1 MATFSLDDIRSA
13 ADAKYGSTDIQ
24 IDDKTTVVLRNP
36 LRLSKAERDELGS
49 LQDKLDGDDAIDQ
62 ADVLADAIRLVAKD
76 KKIAEKLI
84 EQIDG
89 DLALL
94 AQVFSTYSKGTQAGK
109 PKPRAP
115 HRRVRRGPLPRPPSL
130 LRDQPR
136 GRDRRPGP
144 LAGPRPPHG
153 AEAA

>member
-36 LRLSKAERDELGS
+36 LRLSKTERDELGS
-49 LQDKLDGDDAIDQ
+49 LQDKLDGDEALDQ

-94 AQVFSTYSKGTQAGK
+94 AQVFSTYSKGTQAG
-109 PKPRAP
+109 
-115 HRRVRRGPLPRPPSL
+115 
-130 LRDQPR
+130 
-136 GRDRRPGP
+136 
-144 LAGPRPPHG
+144 
-153 AEAA
+153 EA

>member
-1 MATFSLDDIRSA
+1 MTTFSLDDIRSA

-49 LQDKLDGDDAIDQ
+49 LQDKLDGDEALDQ

-84 EQIDG
+84 DSIGG

-94 AQVFSTYSKGTQAGK
+94 AQVFSTYSKGTQAG
-109 PKPRAP
+109 
-115 HRRVRRGPLPRPPSL
+115 
-130 LRDQPR
+130 
-136 GRDRRPGP
+136 
-144 LAGPRPPHG
+144 
-153 AEAA
+153 EA